1 MDPQKLKDVFDRLEA
16 LDDRLSYRLRG
27 RTVAGSH
34 RASPEELEERLR
46 DVTSYVLELRE
57 LVRDLMLAIAA
68 RPSAAEP
75 R

>member
-1 MDPQKLKDVFDRLEA
+1 MDPQKLKEVYERLEA
-16 LDDRLSYRLRG
+16 LDDRLSYRLRS
-27 RTVAGSH
+27 RAAAGSH

-46 DVTSYVLELRE
+46 DVTTYVLDLRE

-68 RPSAAEP
+68 RPGAPET

>member
-1 MDPQKLKDVFDRLEA
+1 MDPQKLKEVFDRLEA
-16 LDDRLSYRLRG
+16 LDDRLSYRLRRG
-27 RTVAGSH
+27 TVAGSH

-68 RPSAAEP
+68 RPSATEP

>member
-1 MDPQKLKDVFDRLEA
+1 MDPQKLKEVFDRLEA
-16 LDDRLSYRLRG
+16 LDDRLSHRLRS
-27 RTVAGSH
+27 RAVAGSH

-46 DVTSYVLELRE
+46 DVTAYVLELRE